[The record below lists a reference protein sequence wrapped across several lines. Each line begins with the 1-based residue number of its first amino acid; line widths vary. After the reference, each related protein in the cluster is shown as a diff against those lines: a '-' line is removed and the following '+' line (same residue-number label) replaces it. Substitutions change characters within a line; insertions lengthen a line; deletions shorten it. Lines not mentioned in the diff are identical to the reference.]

1 MPRHPPCALEL
12 LLLAWL
18 AQIPSHCQWQLQG
31 PGITSLSPSQV
42 FLDYLSLIVTSLQL
56 TTTTS
61 KNTDR
66 PARTARPVSHH
77 PGNPTPAP
85 APPDHSGRCI
95 TVLSIASTTIQP
107 HSVEL
112 RGLPDRCRDRLLAP
126 GSVELRGLEPRT
138 PCLQSRC
145 SSQLSYSP
153 SHLLTGIAPPDPPDK
168 PAGMLQSTEL

>member
-18 AQIPSHCQWQLQG
+18 AQIPFHRQWQLQG

-42 FLDYLSLIVTSLQL
+42 LLDYLSLIVTSLQL

-85 APPDHSGRCI
+85 APPI
-95 TVLSIASTTIQP
+95 TQGAASWYYPSPQQPSILTT
-107 HSVEL
+107 SL
-112 RGLPDRCRDRLLAP
+112 RGATGTPRPLSGQASRPRLSGATGTRTPDPLLAKQ
-126 GSVELRGLEPRT
+126 VL
-138 PCLQSRC
+138 
-145 SSQLSYSP
+145 
-153 SHLLTGIAPPDPPDK
+153 
-168 PAGMLQSTEL
+168 